1 MSPRLTPKGAST
13 RQAIVQAAYRLFLE
27 QGYHA
32 TSARDIARAA
42 GLSTG
47 GLYTHFADKEQI
59 FIAVLKE
66 FHPFLHILPAMLAA
80 QGETVEALIYDI
92 ARRMVESLGLQR
104 VALNLIFIEIV
115 EFQGGHFSE
124 MFPQYFQ
131 QLSEVFARVNRM
143 LGPAA
148 IPLPLLARSFFG
160 LFFSFFLT
168 SIALNDRLPSDE
180 KTLDAF
186 VDLYLHGIL
195 PRPTQSESSAHHLSS
210 TTREE
215 SLP

>member
-1 MSPRLTPKGAST
+1 MLSPRLTPKGAST

-27 QGYHA
+27 KGYHA
-32 TSARDIARAA
+32 TSARDIASTA

-59 FIAVLKE
+59 FTAVLE
-66 FHPFLHILPAMLAA
+66 GFHPFLHILPAMMAA
-80 QGETVEALIYDI
+80 QGETVEDLVHDI

-104 VALNLIFIEIV
+104 MALNLIFIEIV

-131 QLSEVFARVNRM
+131 QFSVVFARVNRM
-143 LGPAA
+143 LVTEA

-168 SIALNDRLPSDE
+168 SIALSDRLPSDE
-180 KTLDAF
+180 RTLDAF
-186 VDLYLHGIL
+186 VDLYLRGIL
-195 PRPTQSESSAHHLSS
+195 PRPTQSESSAHPSS
-210 TTREE
+210 ATPGE
-215 SLP
+215 SLS